1 MQKYPTKKRN
11 FIERALNGLEGKT
24 HALTVCQS
32 GHENRGFEE
41 PLRYFSFFRKGF

>member
-1 MQKYPTKKRN
+1 MEKYPNKKE
-11 FIERALNGLEGKT
+11 ILLKALNALEGKT

-32 GHENRGFEE
+32 GHENKGFEE